1 MLPNLDLLENEITY
15 KASRSGGAGGQHV
28 NKVSTKIELDFDVHN
43 SNVLTDE
50 QKEVILK
57 KLASKITKD
66 GILQIVSQSERSQLR
81 NKKVVL
87 DKFREL
93 ITDSFLVRTARKPT
107 KIPRAIK
114 EKRLRMK
121 KIKAEIKKRRRN
133 DY

>member
-1 MLPNLDLLENEITY
+1 M
-15 KASRSGGAGGQHV
+15 
-28 NKVSTKIELDFDVHN
+28 
-43 SNVLTDE
+43 LTDE
-50 QKEVILK
+50 QKEIILK

-93 ITDSFLVRTARKPT
+93 ITDSFRVRTARKPT
-107 KIPRAIK
+107 KIPRAVK

>member
-1 MLPNLDLLENEITY
+1 MLPNLELLENEITY

-87 DKFREL
+87 DKFQEL
-93 ITDSFLVRTARKPT
+93 ITDCFRVSKVRKPT
-107 KIPRAIK
+107 RIPRAVK